1 MSGAATALAAAA
13 SVASFLVAAH
23 VAAVQRRRAR
33 LRSRLHAG
41 VGPGSGGGAVA
52 TVVLRAPSWVRG
64 HLDDAALPVPA
75 DAAWT
80 GWCCAVAVV
89 GLTAVVVAGP
99 GAGVVAVLAVTA
111 AGALLVASRRGATG
125 RLVERGLPDALDG
138 VARAMRSGATT
149 SQALVEVA
157 SSTPG
162 LLGAELR
169 RAMAEV
175 SGGRSLEDALVAL
188 QLRRPEAG
196 VRLAVA
202 AVLLGAE
209 AGGAHARAL
218 EGVAASVRAQLGVAG
233 EVRALGSQ
241 ARLSAVVIALAP
253 LGFAGLAVGTDRTS
267 AAFLLRTPV
276 GLGCL
281 LLGLSLDAVGAWW
294 MHRLAQV
301 DA

>member
-1 MSGAATALAAAA
+1 MSGAGTAAAA
-13 SVASFLVAAH
+13 AACVAMAVVAAQ
-23 VAAVQRRRAR
+23 VGGVQRSRALARRR
-33 LRSRLHAG
+33 LAAG
-41 VGPGSGGGAVA
+41 VDAAFGRMTAP
-52 TVVLRAPSWVRG
+52 TVVVRAPSWVRA
-64 HLDDAALPVPA
+64 HLDDAALPASA

-80 GWCCAVAVV
+80 AWCAAVAAVGLAGVVV
-89 GLTAVVVAGP
+89 GGP
-99 GAGVVAVLAVTA
+99 GAGVVATVAGTVAGVLV
-111 AGALLVASRRGATG
+111 VASRRGAAG

-138 VARAMRSGATT
+138 VARAMRSGAST
-149 SQALVEVA
+149 SQALGEVA
-157 SSTPG
+157 ASAPG

-169 RAMAEV
+169 RAMTEV
-175 SGGRSLEDALVAL
+175 SGGSSLEESLLAL
-188 QLRRPEAG
+188 QARRPEPG
-196 VRLAVA
+196 VRLAVT

-241 ARLSAVVIALAP
+241 ARLSALVIALAP

-267 AAFLLRTPV
+267 ATFLLRTPI
-276 GLGCL
+276 GLSCL
-281 LLGLSLDAVGAWW
+281 LLGLALDAVGGWW

>member
-1 MSGAATALAAAA
+1 VSGLTTGVTAAA
-13 SVASFLVAAH
+13 SVAMALVAAQ
-23 VAAVQRRRAR
+23 VGAVQRSRAR
-33 LRSRLHAG
+33 VRSRLRPAAGRPLGGAAMAG
-41 VGPGSGGGAVA
+41 V
-52 TVVLRAPSWVRG
+52 VVRPPARVRA
-64 HLDDAALPVPA
+64 HLDDAALPVTA

-80 GWCCAVAVV
+80 ACCCALATV
-89 GLTAVVVAGP
+89 GLAGFLVAGP
-99 GAGVVAVLAVTA
+99 GAGVVAVVAGTA
-111 AGALLVASRRGATG
+111 AAVLLVASRRGATG

-149 SQALVEVA
+149 SQALSEVA
-157 SSTPG
+157 ASAPG

-169 RAMAEV
+169 RAMGEV
-175 SGGRSLEDALVAL
+175 SGGRSLEEALAAL
-188 QLRRPEAG
+188 QVRRPEAG

-218 EGVAASVRAQLGVAG
+218 EGVAASVRARLGVAG

-241 ARLSAVVIALAP
+241 ARLSALVIALAP
-253 LGFAGLAVGTDRTS
+253 FGFAGLAVGTDRTS
-267 AAFLLRTPV
+267 ATFLLRTPV
-276 GLGCL
+276 GLTCL
-281 LLGLSLDAVGAWW
+281 VLGLALDAAGGWW